1 MDVRPIERPS
11 TRDALFRRDLC
22 RLVGQTGQP
31 DFAERLFSAAVA
43 ATDCQHLTAFRQARG
58 QPPRVL
64 LAKNTGP
71 SAAWACAERYVAQ
84 HWHRDVA
91 NHADIGVGDSG
102 MAAIR
107 TSDADIVDGGYRH
120 DCYTSVRI
128 VERFSIMAQDA
139 EGTLRLNFY
148 RDHAHGGFDATE
160 REGLVDTAE
169 LLLALLRQHE
179 GASRPAAPV
188 LLRRRLREAMPALTD
203 REMDVCA
210 GIISGRTSEGIALTL
225 GVSINTV
232 RTYRK
237 RAYARLGIT
246 SENELMR
253 IVLG

>member
-1 MDVRPIERPS
+1 MDVRPIERLP
-11 TRDALFRRDLC
+11 TRAAQFRRGLC
-22 RLVGQTGQP
+22 LLVEQAGTAG
-31 DFAERLFSAAVA
+31 FAERLFSAAVA
-43 ATDCQHLTAFRQARG
+43 ATDCQHLTAFRQAPG
-58 QPPRVL
+58 QPPRVI
-64 LAKNTGP
+64 LAMNTGP
-71 SAAWACAERYVAQ
+71 SAAWACAERYVAH

-91 NHADIGVGDSG
+91 NCADIRVGDSG
-102 MAAIR
+102 MVAIR
-107 TSDADIVDGGYRH
+107 STDADITDHGYRH

-128 VERFSIMAQDA
+128 VERFSILAQDA

-148 RDHAHGGFDATE
+148 RDRAHGGFDATE

-169 LLLALLRQHE
+169 LLLALLRRHE
-179 GASRPAAPV
+179 GAARPAAPA
-188 LLRRRLREAMPALTD
+188 LLRLRLRTAAPALTE
-203 REMDVCA
+203 REVDVCA
-210 GIISGRTSEGIALTL
+210 GIVCGQTSEGIALTL